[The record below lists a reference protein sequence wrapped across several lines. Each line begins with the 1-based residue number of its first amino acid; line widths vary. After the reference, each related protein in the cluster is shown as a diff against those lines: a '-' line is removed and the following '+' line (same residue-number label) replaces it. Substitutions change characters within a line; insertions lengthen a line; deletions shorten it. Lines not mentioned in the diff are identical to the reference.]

1 MEPPSSPLD
10 IHKKHSNHNRDII
23 IKLFEAIQNFTVD
36 CINDYLQYL
45 IPDELS
51 YLVPD
56 FQQRMVPI
64 MKQKAQDIISVL
76 LSQQATGELEK
87 QLVDV
92 EMAEESLE
100 SKDRSC

>member
-10 IHKKHSNHNRDII
+10 IHKKHPNHNRDII

-36 CINDYLQYL
+36 CINHYLQYL

-100 SKDRSC
+100 FKDRSC